1 MLVTKEFTFDSA
13 HNIPDY
19 QGKCE
24 RLHGHTYRLRVTVEA
39 PVDPDSGIAVDF
51 CEVSDLVKS
60 EVIEVLD
67 HTYLNET
74 VPVSTAEN
82 VAVWIWSTSPAVSTF
97 TLNFGFVTLF
107 IFFIMKLSTL
117 YKPNT
122 QYAIINTK

>member
-19 QGKCE
+19 EGKCE

-82 VAVWIWSTSPAVSTF
+82 VAVWIWRRIGDHLGSSSQPTSRLEVPHVARSDF
-97 TLNFGFVTLF
+97 QFGQRGVT
-107 IFFIMKLSTL
+107 
-117 YKPNT
+117 
-122 QYAIINTK
+122 Q